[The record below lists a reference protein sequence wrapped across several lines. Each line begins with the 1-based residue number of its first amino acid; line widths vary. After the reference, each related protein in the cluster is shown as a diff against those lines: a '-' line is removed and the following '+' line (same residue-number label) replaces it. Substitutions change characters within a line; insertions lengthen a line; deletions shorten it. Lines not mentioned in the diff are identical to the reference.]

1 MPHGT
6 PEPALQPLHPERPE
20 PPIIVGA
27 VWRKKASGKTTV
39 NAPTCT
45 IVFYQPAWK
54 SLEVTIKAKGIT
66 RRHSERVFRR
76 DWEPA

>member
-1 MPHGT
+1 
-6 PEPALQPLHPERPE
+6 
-20 PPIIVGA
+20 
-27 VWRKKASGKTTV
+27 V